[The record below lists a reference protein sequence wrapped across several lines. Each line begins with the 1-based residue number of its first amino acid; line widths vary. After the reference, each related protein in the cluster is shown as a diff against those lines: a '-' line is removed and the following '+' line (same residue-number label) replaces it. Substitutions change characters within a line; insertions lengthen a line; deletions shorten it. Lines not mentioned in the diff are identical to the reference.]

1 MTKRPKPWER
11 PSIQAGDPG
20 DMMPPPPV
28 VSSGTGISTSATSK
42 SITPSIATNSSS
54 TTNTEGLYHS
64 YGQMSEEDMALI
76 FGDM

>member
-11 PSIQAGDPG
+11 PSVQAGDPG
-20 DMMPPPPV
+20 DMMPPPV
-28 VSSGTGISTSATSK
+28 VSDTGISTSSTSK
-42 SITPSIATNSSS
+42 SITPSIVTNSSS